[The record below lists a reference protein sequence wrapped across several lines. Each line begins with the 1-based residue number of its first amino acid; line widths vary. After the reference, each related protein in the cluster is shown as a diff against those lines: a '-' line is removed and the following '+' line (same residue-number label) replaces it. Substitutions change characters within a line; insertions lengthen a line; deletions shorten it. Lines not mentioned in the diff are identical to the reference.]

1 MIPRILSSLLFLS
14 ALQLVSAQVTYRGT
28 VTDMESN
35 EPVEL
40 ATVRL
45 VQGDAEKLIEYGM
58 TSNKGAFTINAKQQ
72 LDSLYVIVSVLGYRT
87 YKEKATSGQEMK
99 IHLQT
104 ESINLREVVIKP
116 GRIWGRRDTINF
128 AIPDFMSSKD
138 ETMKDVLK
146 KLPGLDVDNS
156 GKISYNGK
164 AISNFYVE
172 GMDLT
177 DGRYNRINNNLKA
190 QTVEAVQVLENHQ
203 AVRMLKDKINSNDIA
218 INLKLKPEFKDKWM
232 VNLQGGA
239 GYSSNH
245 PSGNFLWDNDINAM
259 QLSRG
264 SQSIYTFK
272 NNNTGNDVTDENK
285 MLIEFSSNRMS
296 ATELTGFIPQ
306 PSFMAPLKKERL
318 LFNNVYT
325 ASANR
330 LYKMNETSQLRFN
343 TGYTHDL
350 RQQER
355 GSNTSYFQPN
365 DTIYI
370 EEQSNTKVKTDKVEL
385 SAHLENNGETNFL
398 TNRLDMSALWE
409 KGNSRYS
416 GSELLC
422 QQINTTNIGLKNEF
436 RNLWNTDKHTFEIRS
451 LVKFNHLPS
460 KLAIDNSTRQYLNLN
475 HFYTDNYFSLLK
487 KKGTLTQKYNAGITA
502 QTSNIQNTYGLYLT
516 PNWQINNGK
525 WLTNINLPA
534 TLTGF
539 PGKDFLRPAINPSLS
554 VRYKYNYAWQFLL
567 FGNYKEG
574 YGNLTDF
581 YTTTYYTNYRHQ
593 IQNTGNPMIN
603 RNQFY
608 TVSGEYKNTIRE
620 FFATLSVNHIRN
632 WTNRIYEQ
640 IINGDQIILTSH
652 DQSTQ
657 SSGWTI
663 NGQVAKGFFDYGLK
677 LSLNYILGNSK
688 AEQISMGEKVPFKS
702 SYLLLEPK
710 ISWSPMAGFL
720 IDYEGSFRY
729 SGNKIGKDTELTPL
743 WNMVQKINLS
753 YDFTL
758 IELGLA
764 ADHYYNDVSRDK
776 GVHAFLMDVFM
787 RWSSGSWLIN
797 LHTRNLFDKRDY
809 GYTQYNSLQSYTSWI
824 NIRGRELLATVSY
837 RF

>member
-1 MIPRILSSLLFLS
+1 MKIKILILFIYTLPF
-14 ALQLVSAQVTYRGT
+14 LYLPAQITYRGT
-28 VTDMESN
+28 VTDMETN
-35 EPVEL
+35 EPIEL

-45 VQGDAEKLIEYGM
+45 VQGSAEKMIEYGM
-58 TSNKGAFTINAKQQ
+58 TNSKGAFTLTAKQQ
-72 LDSLYVIVSVLGYRT
+72 LDSLYISVSVLGYRT
-87 YKEKATSGQEMK
+87 TKEPATAKQEIK
-99 IHLQT
+99 IKLQT
-104 ESINLREVVIKP
+104 KSINLREVVIKP

-190 QTVEAVQVLENHQ
+190 NTVEAVQVLENHQ
-203 AVRMLKDKINSNDIA
+203 AVRMLKDKINSDDIA

-259 QLSRG
+259 QLSFG
-264 SQSIYTFK
+264 SQSVYTFK

-285 MLIEFSSNRMS
+285 MLIDFSSNRMS
-296 ATELTGFIPQ
+296 SPELRNFIPQ
-306 PSFMAPLKKERL
+306 PSFLAPLKKERL

-330 LYKMNETSQLRFN
+330 LYKMSETSQLRFN
-343 TGYTHDL
+343 TGYTHDV
-350 RQQER
+350 RRQER
-355 GSNTSYFQPN
+355 GSNTTYYQPN
-365 DTIYI
+365 DTVYI
-370 EEQSNTKVKTDKVEL
+370 DEQSETKIKTDKVEL
-385 SAHLENNGETNFL
+385 SAHLENNGETRFL

-409 KGNSRYS
+409 KGNSRFT
-416 GSELLC
+416 GSELLY

-436 RNLWNTDKHTFEIRS
+436 RNLWNTDKHTLEVRS
-451 LVKFNHLPS
+451 LVRFNHLPS
-460 KLAIDNSTRQYLNLN
+460 KLTIDNSERQYLNLN
-475 HFYTDNYFSLLK
+475 HLYTDNYFSLLK
-487 KKGTLTQKYNAGITA
+487 RKGILTQRYNAGITA
-502 QTSNIQNTYGLYLT
+502 QTSNIQNNYSLYLT

-534 TLTGF
+534 TLTSF
-539 PGKDFLRPAINPSLS
+539 PGKDFLHPAINPSLS
-554 VRYKYNYAWQFLL
+554 VRYKYNYAWQFTL
-567 FGNYKEG
+567 FGNYKES
-574 YGNLTDF
+574 YGDITAF
-581 YTTTYYTNYRHQ
+581 YSTPYYTDYRHQ
-593 IQNTGNPMIN
+593 VQNTGKPIIN
-603 RNQFY
+603 RNQLY
-608 TVSGEYKNTIRE
+608 YMYGEYKNTIRE
-620 FFATLSVNHIRN
+620 FFATFSINHNRN

-640 IINGDQIILTSH
+640 IINSDQVVMTSH
-652 DQSTQ
+652 NQSTQ
-657 SSGWTI
+657 STGWTI
-663 NGQVAKGFFDYGLK
+663 NGQLAKGFFDYGLK
-677 LSLNYILGNSK
+677 VSMNYIFGKSK

-702 SYLLLEPK
+702 SYMFLEPK
-710 ISWSPMAGFL
+710 ISWNPLAGL
-720 IDYEGSFRY
+720 LVDYEGSFRY
-729 SGNKIGKDTELTPL
+729 SGNKIGKATELTPL

-758 IELGLA
+758 IELGLT

-776 GVHAFLMDVFM
+776 GVHAFLMDVFL
-787 RWSSGSWLIN
+787 RWSSGSWLVN
-797 LHTRNLFDKRDY
+797 VHARNLFDKREY

-824 NIRGRELLATVSY
+824 DIRGREFLATVGY